1 MSMLRSERME
11 LLAVYFSKDTAKQT
25 VAELGKND
33 ILHFNNLNAN
43 VKRES
48 LLYTQETGQLERV
61 MFRFNCL
68 KAGIENPDE
77 KIKHSD
83 IDEVVEQID
92 KHYFRLA
99 QLKAIKKETDVNLV
113 KLREDLCM
121 LEETENF
128 LGAVSEDTH
137 SVQFEFMTGIVSRDR
152 KFLIKKILHQAL
164 RRNLAV
170 RTKDVLND
178 NMTVFIAFAHG
189 KEALVK
195 ITEIFYSLGGR
206 ILEDRRFRECRKGLL
221 ELTAVISQMQKVG
234 DHNDQAVQRELQ
246 KIGEVVNSWRYYL
259 NREMKIY
266 ETLNK
271 LSFDV
276 DRDCLVGEAWVLRAD
291 VPRLKKLCELTGD
304 GSSRF
309 AFELLKASEMPPTH
323 FRTSRF
329 SQPFQ
334 ALTNV
339 YGIPSYGE
347 INPAIFSIFTFPMLF
362 GCMFGDV
369 FHGLILLGLSYLC
382 IRYYHKLNKKYDSI
396 QLILDGRYVLLLSS
410 LGAIFFGFLYSDF
423 GSVPI
428 RLFASQFD
436 VERTYPF
443 GIDYKW
449 LEAENSMEFLNS
461 VKMKMSIII
470 GFFHMNLGIVI
481 SFMNALHFRNKIDLI
496 GLLIPQTIIYAAF
509 LGYLVFLII
518 YKWLVTSNKPSLIGV
533 LVNMFTTPFTLGEEM
548 YPNQHAVQLTLLGIM
563 LLCLPWLV
571 FSKPLYLIFKQMV
584 ERDKILE
591 LWIDQFI
598 HCIEFGIGL
607 ISNTASYLRLWAVS
621 LAHQQLTDVLHR
633 FTIGQKNLVA
643 AFSLLGVYIAA
654 TFLML
659 IGMEGLSSCLHA
671 LRLNWVEFHSKFYKG
686 EGYAFEPLS
695 FTVVDDE

>member
-1 MSMLRSERME
+1 MSMLRSEKME
-11 LLAVYFSKDTAKQT
+11 LLAVYFSKDTAKQA

-33 ILHFNNLNAN
+33 ILHFNDLNSE
-43 VKRES
+43 VKRER
-48 LLYTQETGQLERV
+48 LLYNQEVNHLEKTV
-61 MFRFNCL
+61 FRLNYL
-68 KAGIENPDE
+68 RSGVGSAEE

-83 IDEVVEQID
+83 IDEVEEQIN

-99 QLKAIKKETDVNLV
+99 QLRAIKKETDVNLA
-113 KLREDLCM
+113 KLKEDLCM
-121 LEETENF
+121 LEEAESF
-128 LGAVSEDTH
+128 LGSVNEDTH

-170 RTKDVLND
+170 RTRDVMGD
-178 NMTVFIAFAHG
+178 SKTVFIAFAHG
-189 KEALVK
+189 AEALAK
-195 ITEIFYSLGGR
+195 IKEVFYSLGGR
-206 ILEDRRFRECRKGLL
+206 ILEDKRFRECRKGLL
-221 ELTAVISQMQKVG
+221 ELTAVISQIQKVG
-234 DHNDQAVQRELQ
+234 DQNEQAVGREIK
-246 KIGEVVNSWRYYL
+246 KIEEVVNTWRYYL
-259 NREMKIY
+259 NREMRIY

-271 LSFDV
+271 LSFDM
-276 DRDCLVGEAWVLRAD
+276 DRDCMVGEAWVLRSD
-291 VPRLKKLCELTGD
+291 VPRLKRLCELTSEG
-304 GSSRF
+304 GGRF
-309 AFELLKASEMPPTH
+309 AFELVKTDEMPPTH
-323 FRTSRF
+323 FRTSKF

-382 IRYYHKLNKKYDSI
+382 IKYHHRLDRKYDSI

-423 GSVPI
+423 GSMPI
-428 RLFASQFD
+428 KLFASQFD
-436 VERTYPF
+436 VGRTYPF
-443 GIDYKW
+443 GIDHRW
-449 LEAENSMEFLNS
+449 HHASNSMEFLNS
-461 VKMKMSIII
+461 VKMKMAIIV
-470 GFFHMNLGIVI
+470 GFFHMNLGVAI
-481 SFMNALHFRNKIDLI
+481 SFVNALHFRNKVDLY

-518 YKWLVTSNKPSLIGV
+518 YKWLVTSDRPSLIGV
-533 LVNMFTTPFTLGEEM
+533 LVNMFTTPFVLGEEM
-548 YPNQHAVQLTLLGIM
+548 YPNQHAVQLSLLGIM
-563 LLCLPWLV
+563 LLCVPWLV
-571 FSKPLYLIFKQMV
+571 LSKPLYLIFKRMV

-621 LAHQQLTDVLHR
+621 LAHQQLTEVLHN
-633 FTIGQKNLVA
+633 FTIGQSSLVWA
-643 AFSLLGVYIAA
+643 VGLLGVYIAA

-671 LRLNWVEFHSKFYKG
+671 LRLNWVEFHSKFYRG
-686 EGYAFEPLS
+686 DGYAFEPLS
-695 FTVVDDE
+695 FTVTDDD